1 MSVSRIDDL
10 VSRARAAA
18 SGLTDAAPED
28 RKAQLASIA
37 AEFESML
44 MGQMLSA
51 MRQSARWGGD
61 SEDGDGLGGQ
71 ALFEVIDVELVAQ
84 LSRGGGLGLG
94 RELQRSLERSF
105 APGATRPADPLLP
118 GQPGGG
124 PPLGRVPDT
133 AASPAWPV
141 PRAGAAPVDAVSVDA
156 RSVDPAAVA
165 RQVTSGYGW
174 RADPFDGHGRFHKGI
189 DLAAAYGDDVRAAAP
204 GRVVFSGQQAG
215 YGNTVVIEH
224 AGGARSRYAHLAS
237 AGVAPGAAVA
247 AGQTIGRAGSSGRS
261 TGPHVHF
268 EVTVGTE
275 TVDPQAWLRG
285 LTATAVP
292 GRNET

>member
-1 MSVSRIDDL
+1 MSVDRIDDL
-10 VSRARAAA
+10 VTRARAAA

-61 SEDGDGLGGQ
+61 SEEGDGLGGQ

-105 APGATRPADPLLP
+105 SPSGAGPANPLRPGS
-118 GQPGGG
+118 PGGG
-124 PPLGRVPDT
+124 PPLGRVPDALST
-133 AASPAWPV
+133 FPAA
-141 PRAGAAPVDAVSVDA
+141 GQMAPVDAA
-156 RSVDPAAVA
+156 SVDPAAVA

-174 RADPFDGHGRFHKGI
+174 RPDPLDGRARFHKGI

-204 GRVVFSGQQAG
+204 GRVVFSGQQNG

-237 AGVAPGAAVA
+237 ADVAHGAVVT

-268 EVTVGTE
+268 EVTVGNA

-285 LTATAVP
+285 VTAAATPA
-292 GRNET
+292 RNET

>member
-1 MSVSRIDDL
+1 VSVDRIDDL

-18 SGLTDAAPED
+18 SGLTDAAPAD
-28 RKAQLASIA
+28 RQAQLASIA

-44 MGQMLSA
+44 MSQMLSA
-51 MRQSARWGGD
+51 MRQSAKWGA
-61 SEDGDGLGGQ
+61 EDEGDGLGGE
-71 ALFEVIDVELVAQ
+71 AFFDVIDSELVAQ
-84 LSRGGGLGLG
+84 LSRGGGVGVG

-105 APGATRPADPLLP
+105 SAGGPGSNMPTPSSAPGYGA
-118 GQPGGG
+118 
-124 PPLGRVPDT
+124 PLGRVPEVAFP
-133 AASPAWPV
+133 AAGAFSPA
-141 PRAGAAPVDAVSVDA
+141 
-156 RSVDPAAVA
+156 SVDPQAVA
-165 RQVTSGYGW
+165 RQITSGYGW
-174 RADPFDGHGRFHKGI
+174 RSDPFDGHARFHKGI

-204 GRVVFSGQQAG
+204 GQVVFSGQQNG

-237 AGVAPGAAVA
+237 AGVTQGSMIA

-285 LTATAVP
+285 LAATGTP
-292 GRNET
+292 TRNET

>member
-1 MSVSRIDDL
+1 MSVDRIEDL

-51 MRQSARWGGD
+51 MRQSAKWGGD

-71 ALFEVIDVELVAQ
+71 ALFEVIDVELVAE
-84 LSRGGGLGLG
+84 LSRSGGLGLG

-105 APGATRPADPLLP
+105 APDGSRPPNPLLP
-118 GQPGGG
+118 GSPGGG
-124 PPLGRVPDT
+124 APLGRVPDSPLPAMVPGR
-133 AASPAWPV
+133 AA
-141 PRAGAAPVDAVSVDA
+141 
-156 RSVDPAAVA
+156 SVDPAAVA
-165 RQVTSGYGW
+165 RQVTSGFGW
-174 RADPFDGHGRFHKGI
+174 RADPLDGHARFHKGI

-204 GRVVFSGQQAG
+204 GRVVFSGQQRG
-215 YGNTVVIEH
+215 YGTTVVIEH
-224 AGGARSRYAHLAS
+224 AGGARSRYAHLA
-237 AGVAPGAAVA
+237 GADVVEGAVIA

-261 TGPHVHF
+261 TAPHVHF
-268 EVTVGTE
+268 EVTVGNE
-275 TVDPQAWLRG
+275 AVDPQAWLRG
-285 LTATAVP
+285 LTATATPPVP
-292 GRNET
+292 TRLRQDT

>member
-1 MSVSRIDDL
+1 MSVDRIDDL

-18 SGLTDAAPED
+18 SGLTDAAPDD

-44 MGQMLSA
+44 MNQMLSA
-51 MRQSARWGGD
+51 MRQSAKWGGE
-61 SEDGDGLGGQ
+61 SEDGDGFGGQ
-71 ALFEVIDVELVAQ
+71 ALFEVIDVELVSK
-84 LSRGGGLGLG
+84 LSRSGGLGLG

-105 APGATRPADPLLP
+105 GPRPEGAGSPLSREVPGLSA
-118 GQPGGG
+118 
-124 PPLGRVPDT
+124 PLGRMAEMP
-133 AASPAWPV
+133 
-141 PRAGAAPVDAVSVDA
+141 
-156 RSVDPAAVA
+156 SVDPDAVA
-165 RQVTSGYGW
+165 SQVTSAYGW
-174 RADPFDGHGRFHKGI
+174 RSDPFHGHSRFHKGI

-204 GRVVFSGQQAG
+204 GRVVFSGQQNG

-237 AGVAPGAAVA
+237 ADVAQGAVIA
-247 AGQTIGRAGSSGRS
+247 AGQSIGRAGSSGRS

-268 EVTVGTE
+268 EVTVGNE

-285 LTATAVP
+285 LTAGAVP
-292 GRNET
+292 TRNEI